1 MYDTDSRTFL
11 SALSHG
17 AILFSG
23 LIFSIIIPVVVLV
36 LSNDSVVKDNA
47 RESVNFHINIWL
59 YGIIIA
65 ALIAVTF
72 GSLNFLGF
80 LWFTTQ
86 WMVTIWALFCVFS
99 NPDQPFRYPFI
110 LRVI

>member
-11 SALSHG
+11 SALCHG

-23 LIFSIIIPVVVLV
+23 LIFSIVIPIIVLV
-36 LSNDSVVKDNA
+36 LSSDSVVKDNA

-65 ALIAVTF
+65 ALISVTF
-72 GSLNFLGF
+72 GSLSFLAG
-80 LWFTTQ
+80 LWFIFH
-86 WMVTIWALFCVFS
+86 WMMTIWALFCVFS
-99 NPDQPFRYPFI
+99 NPNEPFRYPFI
-110 LRVI
+110 LRVV